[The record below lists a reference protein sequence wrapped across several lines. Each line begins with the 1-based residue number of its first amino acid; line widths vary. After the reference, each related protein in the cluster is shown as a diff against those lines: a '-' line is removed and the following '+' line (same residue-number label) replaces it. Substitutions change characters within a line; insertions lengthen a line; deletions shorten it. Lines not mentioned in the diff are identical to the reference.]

1 MGGAARAVSC
11 ASNQQLA
18 GSMTL
23 DDLES
28 FAALDGQCIHRMC
41 VHSVLSLET
50 FILADCSQVTQVLIA
65 LFVKTSS
72 LPSS

>member
-41 VHSVLSLET
+41 TVYSLLKRS
-50 FILADCSQVTQVLIA
+50 FWQIA
-65 LFVKTSS
+65 LKLRRF
-72 LPSS
+72 